1 MTESELQRAA
11 DGLAGRE
18 VCYCVSSLIYA
29 LREVFE
35 QLDDSEEYMN
45 LVGGKPDFE
54 EAVRE
59 FIMNDAS
66 LDELEEVAD
75 SFGYWSDVLDGVGY
89 TTGYV
94 DHFEEHRY
102 SDEIEAMTL
111 EEWLSTSFNAEGRR
125 LRELVFNLID
135 DYPAMCNDYGLEPE
149 YLEIY
154 EHWCVTDWFADK
166 LRKRGEVVED
176 YLGLTIWG
184 RPTTGQA
191 ISMDEVVR
199 DITRNCLSNF
209 NPPESP

>member
-75 SFGYWSDVLDGVGY
+75 SFGYWSDVLADAGAPEGLE
-89 TTGYV
+89 
-94 DHFEEHRY
+94 DAHAWA
-102 SDEIEAMTL
+102 EAHPGT
-111 EEWLSTSFNAEGRR
+111 AEL
-125 LRELVFNLID
+125 LRAKVFNLID